1 MIGLGVSAIGDSWN
15 TFYQNSKNLD
25 DYYQMLEWE
34 NYQLLKSIFY
44 LMKIYL
50 SENIFKF

>member
-15 TFYQNSKNLD
+15 IFYQNSKNLD

-34 NYQLLKSIFY
+34 NYQLLKAYFI
-44 LMKIYL
+44 
-50 SENIFKF
+50 